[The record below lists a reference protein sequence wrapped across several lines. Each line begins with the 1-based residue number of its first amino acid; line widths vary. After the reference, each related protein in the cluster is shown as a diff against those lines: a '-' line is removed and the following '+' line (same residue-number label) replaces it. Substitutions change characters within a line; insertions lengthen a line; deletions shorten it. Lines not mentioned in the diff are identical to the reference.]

1 MQLAA
6 IVAVDKNNVI
16 GRDLDI
22 PWYLPDDF
30 KYFKEK
36 TLNHP
41 IIMGKNTWL
50 SIGKALPK
58 RLNIIIS
65 TTIDKSTLPEGVLCF
80 KDIHEAIA
88 YLTEL
93 NPERAFIIGGG
104 QLYAAT
110 LNMVDTVLLTRV
122 QANIEDGNVFFPKLN
137 PTKWTL
143 TSALHHDKDEKH
155 EYAFSFEV
163 WQKNK

>member
-1 MQLAA
+1 MHLTA

-50 SIGKALPK
+50 SIGKPLPK

-65 TTIDKSTLPEGVLCF
+65 STIDKNTLPYELICF
-80 KDIHEAIA
+80 KDIDEAIA

-93 NPERAFIIGGG
+93 KSERAFIIGGG

-110 LNMVDTVLLTRV
+110 LDMVDTVLLTRV

-137 PTKWTL
+137 PNVWTL